1 MDDSLIGF
9 FEPTNCQLQC
19 HCFWSVSP
27 GLSTLLDS
35 TKSTNESPERCRSI
49 YISRTNNTRNR
60 TAEVMAFCDHVR
72 DWGICLP
79 VAAVRDL
86 KLLSVLIQMAIR
98 IIYR

>member
-1 MDDSLIGF
+1 
-9 FEPTNCQLQC
+9 
-19 HCFWSVSP
+19 
-27 GLSTLLDS
+27 
-35 TKSTNESPERCRSI
+35 
-49 YISRTNNTRNR
+49 
-60 TAEVMAFCDHVR
+60 MAFCDHVR